1 MKQSFILQK
10 IKEFHRIATD
20 WKLLLSLLL
29 VVLFLFIAIL
39 YPLLKVF
46 GAFASQGLKQ
56 VGEFLLSPIN
66 QKIIRNTLVLGSLV
80 GLLGTALGFL
90 FAYVQ
95 ARVDVPFKK
104 FFHFMALL
112 PVVSP
117 PFAVATSA
125 IVLFGRSGILTYKLF
140 GLRYN
145 IYGLD
150 GLTFVLVLSFFPVA
164 YMNLLGMM
172 NALDPALDEAATNL
186 GASKWKVFKSIT
198 LPMLVPGIASSFLLL
213 FVEAI
218 ADLANPLVL
227 GGDFTVLASRIYIAI
242 IGEYNLNNGA
252 ILSVL
257 LLIPSLTVFIIQR
270 YWVNRKSVIS
280 VTGKPSGKV
289 RLIRSPFPRWTLFS
303 LALFFSLLIFLI
315 YGAVFVGAFTNLFG
329 IDNTF
334 TLEHFRFVLF
344 GYGSKAMIDTS
355 TLSLI
360 ATPVAGLFGILIAW
374 LVVRKQFAGRSL
386 LDFTSMLG
394 IAVPGTVLGIGY
406 VLAFRSATQISGVTV
421 LPSLAGGT
429 AFGSGA
435 IAIILAFI
443 VRSIP
448 AGVRSG
454 VSSLQQIDPAIE
466 EASLSLGADNG
477 VTFRKITLPL
487 IRPATLTGLVY
498 SFARSMTSLSAIV
511 FLTTPGTKIMTAQI
525 LNEVDAG
532 RFGNAFAYCVILI
545 LIVLGVIGGLSSLIG
560 RKQLT
565 SNIEYRN
572 IS

>member
-10 IKEFHRIATD
+10 INQFHRIATD

-186 GASKWKVFKSIT
+186 GASKW
-198 LPMLVPGIASSFLLL
+198 
-213 FVEAI
+213 
-218 ADLANPLVL
+218 
-227 GGDFTVLASRIYIAI
+227 
-242 IGEYNLNNGA
+242 
-252 ILSVL
+252 
-257 LLIPSLTVFIIQR
+257 
-270 YWVNRKSVIS
+270 
-280 VTGKPSGKV
+280 
-289 RLIRSPFPRWTLFS
+289 
-303 LALFFSLLIFLI
+303 
-315 YGAVFVGAFTNLFG
+315 
-329 IDNTF
+329 
-334 TLEHFRFVLF
+334 
-344 GYGSKAMIDTS
+344 
-355 TLSLI
+355 
-360 ATPVAGLFGILIAW
+360 
-374 LVVRKQFAGRSL
+374 
-386 LDFTSMLG
+386 
-394 IAVPGTVLGIGY
+394 
-406 VLAFRSATQISGVTV
+406 
-421 LPSLAGGT
+421 
-429 AFGSGA
+429 
-435 IAIILAFI
+435 
-443 VRSIP
+443 
-448 AGVRSG
+448 
-454 VSSLQQIDPAIE
+454 
-466 EASLSLGADNG
+466 
-477 VTFRKITLPL
+477 
-487 IRPATLTGLVY
+487 
-498 SFARSMTSLSAIV
+498 
-511 FLTTPGTKIMTAQI
+511 
-525 LNEVDAG
+525 
-532 RFGNAFAYCVILI
+532 
-545 LIVLGVIGGLSSLIG
+545 
-560 RKQLT
+560 
-565 SNIEYRN
+565 
-572 IS
+572 